1 MAQPLHLNQNSY
13 QISTMYIA
21 IQLMQTRV
29 SISVRLQKLI
39 LSLQNLKVSKAT
51 GLDGIPAKLLKLSY
65 NVIAPSLTYIF
76 NLSISAG
83 AQGEAQGSADL

>member
-1 MAQPLHLNQNSY
+1 MAQPLHLNQNFY

-65 NVIAPSLTYIF
+65 NVIAPSLLYF
-76 NLSISAG
+76 WPL
-83 AQGEAQGSADL
+83 